1 MAVIHR
7 SVFTTGTIAAGRTSD
22 KSNWV
27 KLHIPGIP
35 DSEILCL
42 GGMAVVQGSVFT
54 AVATRFIATESD

>member
-7 SVFTTGTIAAGRTSD
+7 SVITTGTIAAGRTSD

-27 KLHIPGIP
+27 KVHIPGIP
-35 DSEILCL
+35 VSLL
-42 GGMAVVQGSVFT
+42 RGMAVVQGSVFT